1 VRFMRIVIA
10 TAQVPFVR
18 GGAEIHAEGLRDA
31 LCRAGHEAEIVAVPF
46 KWYPPSRILDCMLAC
61 RLLDL
66 RESSGSK
73 IDRLIGLR
81 FPAYLIPHP
90 QKTLWILHQHRAA
103 YDMWD
108 NRLGDLIHAPDGAA
122 VRAAIMA
129 ADTAIIPEAQ
139 SVYTNSGNVS
149 ARLKKYC
156 GIDSAPLYHP
166 PLNAEAFYTA
176 TAEDYLFF
184 PSRLWPVKRQAL
196 VLEALAK
203 TREPVTVYF
212 AGVAD
217 SSDYEL
223 ELKNMAQS
231 LGVDQ
236 RVRWLGLV
244 SEAEK
249 IAFYA
254 KATGVVYPPIDE
266 DYGYVTLEAMLASKP
281 VITCSDSGGTLE
293 FVRQRETGL
302 IAEPTA
308 DALALAMDE
317 LWQNRDQA
325 ARWGMAAR
333 SCYQNCNISWQNV
346 VERLLT

>member
-1 VRFMRIVIA
+1 MRIIIA
-10 TAQVPFVR
+10 TVQVPFVR
-18 GGAEIHAEGLRDA
+18 GGAEIHAEGLRAA
-31 LCRAGHEAEIVAVPF
+31 LCRAGHEAEIVAIPF
-46 KWYPPSRILDCMLAC
+46 KWYPPRRILDCMLAC

-66 RESSGSK
+66 RESSGNK

-81 FPAYLIPHP
+81 FPAYFIPHP
-90 QKTLWILHQHRAA
+90 HKTLWILHQHRAA

-108 NRLGDLIHAPDGAA
+108 NQLGDLVHAPEGAV

-129 ADTAIIPEAQ
+129 ADTAIIPEAHA
-139 SVYTNSGNVS
+139 VYTNSGNVS

-156 GIDSAPLYHP
+156 GIDAAPLYHP

-176 TAEDYLFF
+176 PAEDYLFF

-203 TREPVTVYF
+203 AREPVTVYF

-217 SSDYEL
+217 SSEYEFD
-223 ELKNMAQS
+223 LKNMAHA
-231 LGVDQ
+231 LGVAQ

-244 SEAEK
+244 TEAEK
-249 IAFYA
+249 IALYA
-254 KATGVVYPPIDE
+254 KAIGIVYPPIDE
-266 DYGYVTLEAMLASKP
+266 DYGYVTLEAMLAGKP

-302 IAEPTA
+302 VAEPTA
-308 DALALAMDE
+308 GSLAQAMDE

-325 ARWGMAAR
+325 AQWGIAAR
-333 SCYQNCNISWQNV
+333 SCYQDCNITWHNV
-346 VERLLT
+346 IEQLLI